1 MTNLG
6 QRVITI
12 KMRTKVTI
20 AILALL
26 AGVCLTGCNPPMK
39 DLGVFNGHF
48 EPGDFKQAAKFAESK
63 IGKGNKPSGDDLL
76 WELQLAASEKAQLNH
91 AKSISHFDKA
101 EEMMNYFAPR
111 SEALDTVGATLV
123 NDNAIPYKGQEYDG
137 IMVNTYKALD
147 FLAEKKPDLA
157 RVEFNRALDRQ
168 MRAKEHFNEEI
179 RKLEAKLDKN
189 KEKTSTDARA
199 MADDPKT
206 TAIINAN
213 YPDLSEFRPYPDFV
227 NPFTTYLAGIYFLLI
242 GENDRAADLLK
253 EAAGMVPDNDYIK
266 NDLVLADDVASGK
279 AKLEN
284 QCWVIFENGLGPV
297 KGEFRVDLP
306 LVLVSSRVYYAGI
319 ALPRLTPGR
328 IAYPYLTI
336 KTDAG
341 EYQTRQVADME
352 RVIETEFKKDFSGI
366 LMRAI
371 ASAAAKAVAQ
381 ASVRDSDKY
390 GVMTAVIAAYSV
402 ATTAA
407 DVRIWSALPKD
418 FQVARFAMPSNNT
431 LLIFPAGSPSVGKG
445 LFEVNIPPCRN
456 AIVYIK
462 IINAGASPVC
472 EVMAF

>member
-1 MTNLG
+1 
-6 QRVITI
+6 
-12 KMRTKVTI
+12 MRTKITI

-26 AGVCLTGCNPPMK
+26 AGACLTGCNPAMS

-48 EPGDFKQAAKFAESK
+48 EPGDFNQAAKFAESK
-63 IGKGNKPSGDDLL
+63 IKKGKNPSGDDLL
-76 WELQLAASEKAQLNH
+76 WTLQLAASERAELNH
-91 AKSISHFDKA
+91 AGSVATFDKA
-101 EEMMNYFAPR
+101 EEMMNYFASN
-111 SEALDTVGATLV
+111 SEVLDTVGSTLV
-123 NDNAIPYKGQEYDG
+123 NDNAIPYKGQQYDG

-147 FLAEKKPDLA
+147 FLAEKKTDQA

-168 MRAKEHFNEEI
+168 TRAKEHFNEEI
-179 RKLEAKLDKN
+179 SKLEAKLDKN
-189 KEKTSTDARA
+189 KEKTNTDAKA

-206 TAIINAN
+206 MTIINAK
-213 YPDLSEFRPYPDFV
+213 YPDLSEFKPYPDFV

-266 NDLVLADDVASGK
+266 NDLVLADDAASGK

-284 QCWVIFENGLGPV
+284 QCWVMFENGLGPV
-297 KGEFRVDLP
+297 KGEFRIDLP

-319 ALPRLTPGR
+319 ALPKLTPR
-328 IAYPYLTI
+328 RVAYPYLTI
-336 KTDAG
+336 KTDTG

-352 RVIETEFKKDFSGI
+352 RVIETEFKKDFKGI
-366 LMRAI
+366 LIRAI
-371 ASAAAKAVAQ
+371 ASAAVKAAAQ
-381 ASVRDSDKY
+381 ASVRDNDQY
-390 GVMTAVIAAYSV
+390 GIMTAVIAVYSV

-418 FQVARFAMPSNNT
+418 FQVARCAIPENRLLQVFAGNT
-431 LLIFPAGSPSVGKG
+431 VFDVH
-445 LFEVNIPPCRN
+445 IPPCKN

-462 IINAGASPVC
+462 IINAGATPVC

>member
-1 MTNLG
+1 
-6 QRVITI
+6 
-12 KMRTKVTI
+12 
-20 AILALL
+20 
-26 AGVCLTGCNPPMK
+26 
-39 DLGVFNGHF
+39 
-48 EPGDFKQAAKFAESK
+48 
-63 IGKGNKPSGDDLL
+63 
-76 WELQLAASEKAQLNH
+76 
-91 AKSISHFDKA
+91 
-101 EEMMNYFAPR
+101 
-111 SEALDTVGATLV
+111 
-123 NDNAIPYKGQEYDG
+123 
-137 IMVNTYKALD
+137 MVNTYKALD
-147 FLAEKKPDLA
+147 FLAEKKPDQA

-168 MRAKEHFNEEI
+168 TRAKEHFNEEI
-179 RKLEAKLDKN
+179 RKLEAKLDKQ
-189 KEKTSTDARA
+189 KEKTNTDAKA

-206 TAIINAN
+206 MAIVNAN
-213 YPDLSEFRPYPDFV
+213 YPDLSEFKPYPDFV

-253 EAAGMVPDNDYIK
+253 ETAGMVPGNDYIK

-297 KGEFRVDLP
+297 KGEFRIDLP

-319 ALPRLTPGR
+319 ALPKLTPR
-328 IAYPYLTI
+328 RVAYPYLNI

-352 RVIETEFKKDFSGI
+352 RVIETEFKKDFKGI

-371 ASAAAKAVAQ
+371 ASAAVKAAAQ
-381 ASVRDSDKY
+381 AAVRDNDKY
-390 GVMTAVIAAYSV
+390 GIMTAAIAVYSV

-418 FQVARFAMPSNNT
+418 FQVARCAIPENRLLQVFAGGNT
-431 LLIFPAGSPSVGKG
+431 AFDVH
-445 LFEVNIPPCRN
+445 IPPCRN

-472 EVMAF
+472 EVLAF